1 MAGWKKAAYQNFF
14 FFNQFKKTKQN
25 PFPFLFFFFFAF
37 LFASGFKRPS
47 GGKSRLEMWF
57 VSRKMTLFRYD
68 NSPKVGVFPTR
79 LH

>member
-1 MAGWKKAAYQNFF
+1 MAGWKKAAYLKKKFF
-14 FFNQFKKTKQN
+14 LINLKKQN
-25 PFPFLFFFFFAF
+25 KTHFPFFAF

-68 NSPKVGVFPTR
+68 NSPKVFFCYKFALV
-79 LH
+79 LI

>member
-14 FFNQFKKTKQN
+14 FLINLKKQN
-25 PFPFLFFFFFAF
+25 KTHFPFSFFFFAF